1 MNNIMP
7 LLSGAAIMVVAIL
20 IAAILIRQRNKL
32 HAMFGRPEGIHRIVE
47 LGTGMRIVIVE
58 IDGHRIACAIG
69 KYGVTAMQTLSTI
82 NKAETP

>member
-1 MNNIMP
+1 MNNIMS

-47 LGTGMRIVIVE
+47 LGAGMRIVIVE

>member
-7 LLSGAAIMVVAIL
+7 LLSGAAIMVIAIL
-20 IAAILIRQRNKL
+20 IAGTLIRQRNKL
-32 HAMFGRPEGIHRIVE
+32 HARFGRQEGIHHVIE
-47 LGTGMRIVIVE
+47 LGSGMRIAIVE

-69 KYGVTAMQTLSTI
+69 KYGVTAMQTLSTT